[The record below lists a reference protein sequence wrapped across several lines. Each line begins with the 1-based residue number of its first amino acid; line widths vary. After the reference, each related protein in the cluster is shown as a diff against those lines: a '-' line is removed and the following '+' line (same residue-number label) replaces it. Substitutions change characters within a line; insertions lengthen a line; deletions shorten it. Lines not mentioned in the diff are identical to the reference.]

1 MWVKGE
7 LFDDLQSVAARFA
20 DRLSDDVQP
29 HLFDRLTW
37 YELTKTYA
45 RSDARPLIAYAHAQ
59 GHDAWLFLDR
69 SAPKAAQGLGSWY
82 TLAFRPVFS
91 ADVPTNIRYALLVAM
106 GRRLRKTL
114 GAFRLE
120 PVPDADG
127 TKDMLVRAFRK
138 AGWSVASS
146 PKTGNWFTSVDGIS
160 FDEFWSQR
168 PGQVRSTH
176 DRRAKKFPMNLHV
189 HSEVTTN
196 LWAQY
201 EAIFADSWKGDEGAP
216 EFLRALAAHQ
226 SKKGSLRLGFAS
238 YEGRPIAAQLWTV
251 DHGHAIIHKLAYRD
265 DSGQMSPGTL
275 LSAAMFRHA
284 IDTDKA
290 KSISYGT
297 GDDGYKRD
305 WMDQRDQLYILEFFN
320 PLSVTG
326 LLGLAKSA
334 ASRAWNAL
342 KPRKKT

>member
-1 MWVKGE
+1 M
-7 LFDDLQSVAARFA
+7 D
-20 DRLSDDVQP
+20 
-29 HLFDRLTW
+29 
-37 YELTKTYA
+37 
-45 RSDARPLIAYAHAQ
+45 
-59 GHDAWLFLDR
+59 
-69 SAPKAAQGLGSWY
+69 
-82 TLAFRPVFS
+82 
-91 ADVPTNIRYALLVAM
+91 
-106 GRRLRKTL
+106 
-114 GAFRLE
+114 
-120 PVPDADG
+120 
-127 TKDMLVRAFRK
+127 
-138 AGWSVASS
+138 
-146 PKTGNWFTSVDGIS
+146 
-160 FDEFWSQR
+160 
-168 PGQVRSTH
+168 
-176 DRRAKKFPMNLHV
+176 LHV

-284 IDTDKA
+284 IDTDKV

>member
-1 MWVKGE
+1 M
-7 LFDDLQSVAARFA
+7 D
-20 DRLSDDVQP
+20 
-29 HLFDRLTW
+29 
-37 YELTKTYA
+37 
-45 RSDARPLIAYAHAQ
+45 
-59 GHDAWLFLDR
+59 
-69 SAPKAAQGLGSWY
+69 
-82 TLAFRPVFS
+82 
-91 ADVPTNIRYALLVAM
+91 
-106 GRRLRKTL
+106 
-114 GAFRLE
+114 
-120 PVPDADG
+120 
-127 TKDMLVRAFRK
+127 
-138 AGWSVASS
+138 
-146 PKTGNWFTSVDGIS
+146 
-160 FDEFWSQR
+160 
-168 PGQVRSTH
+168 
-176 DRRAKKFPMNLHV
+176 LHV

-196 LWAQY
+196 LWSQY

-216 EFLRALAAHQ
+216 EFLRALAEHH

-284 IDTDKA
+284 IDTDKV